1 MNPFCAERREE
12 SGKIGVIMQ
21 GDLKLNIIL
30 IFERVKVSLSAVV
43 SEYQTYLLSN
53 NLSFPFKSDRYIFC
67 RLLQRQPLFLSF
79 RSDLRF
85 HW

>member
-43 SEYQTYLLSN
+43 SAYQTYFIKEN
-53 NLSFPFKSDRYIFC
+53 F
-67 RLLQRQPLFLSF
+67 
-79 RSDLRF
+79 
-85 HW
+85 